1 MKHLFL
7 KSDRARKT
15 ASDAAAIVATV
26 VLFVSS
32 AAFAET
38 YYFVGGDTP
47 PTFATAS
54 NWATESG
61 ERPASDPD
69 ITAAGGHT
77 FVFTNAQD
85 VTFAKGIKVS
95 AHIVKRGGGA
105 VKEEGSFLFLEDSTL
120 TLEGG
125 DFGHWSGNQ
134 TLSWN
139 EGFTI
144 EVKGLDA
151 KRFYLYGDGN
161 NKSHLSLVTYNY
173 EESAEAVNTMTFY
186 WFGSSAK
193 TNTFKG
199 AANSVTRFS
208 AEMGYQPNFAKTAT
222 FDWNPDYPSA
232 VLEIVGRVYDR
243 SYGIIRVSNGTA
255 RFTEGAGVTRLA
267 SMDVASGAT
276 LEITE
281 GAASDTFG
289 CPVTIEE
296 GGTLKISRGAFKPTS
311 LAYNGAAL
319 ADGRYSRDSGCDWI
333 EGDGILV
340 IGELPDEPATVTAT
354 WTGNGGNTL
363 LTNDANW
370 EGGSAPNLTDG
381 STVATF
387 PTGIEASVPD
397 GATVAFKGI
406 VVSSSPFTISGGSGS
421 VMKLGSEGVTVT
433 GAAFTNACPTVVTRS
448 QTWDVAADCT
458 NVWAAEVS
466 GDWPT
471 VDTLTLTNN
480 GVFVIRASNPKLCNV
495 NYYSTI
501 EARADVPLG
510 GRMVTAEHKVSG
522 KVVECH
528 GNIFSNNFKSV
539 CNGSNNWNW
548 HLLRIQSGTNV
559 FCGKVESAEE
569 YGQYWRFANSN
580 TSGMIDESVSA
591 TFKGG
596 YLQNNGYNKS
606 STHFSPYA
614 NGIVNIEEVP
624 LDIVRMFVGY
634 PRYYRQIVNL
644 NVASNKTTRG
654 IHILRNSTLN
664 TTVAG
669 ALYATEDGQS
679 GVLLND
685 GATWNLSAD
694 QGVNVF
700 GGITNTATVV
710 SGNGATFHLR
720 DDRLNTVCTFETSA
734 ITTDSDVCQVS
745 LTTSK
750 VQTNKVVFAGNVN
763 FSKEGVL
770 DHWMEGAS
778 TSTGRISVSNGRL
791 IFTTGSWRNASG
803 VNVSGDGV
811 IEIHN
816 GNAFRKDTPFVITG
830 ESTDGKIVI
839 PSGVSVKV
847 ASLSVNG
854 RQING
859 VVESGLVTG
868 GGRLIAGKGGFCIIF
883 R

>member
-1 MKHLFL
+1 MNRIYFG
-7 KSDRARKT
+7 T
-15 ASDAAAIVATV
+15 IVAV
-26 VLFVSS
+26 VAGIVN
-32 AAFAET
+32 AVFAET

-47 PTFATAS
+47 PRFYTAS

-61 ERPASDPD
+61 ETPASDPD
-69 ITAAGGHT
+69 VTAAGGNT

-85 VTFAKGIKVS
+85 ITFKTGLDVS
-95 AHIVKRGGGA
+95 THIVKRGAGT
-105 VKEEGSFLFLEDSTL
+105 VKFDTSYMFLGDSTL
-120 TLEGG
+120 TLEEGVF
-125 DFGHWSGNQ
+125 DHHTSGQ
-134 TLSWN
+134 TLSWTD
-139 EGFTI
+139 GFTI
-144 EVKGLDA
+144 EVKGTDQ
-151 KRFYLYGDGN
+151 KQFYLYGDGN
-161 NKSHLSLVTYNY
+161 NRSHLSLVTRNY
-173 EESAEAVNTMTFY
+173 KESAEAVNTMTFY
-186 WFGSSAK
+186 WYGSSAK

-208 AEMGYQPNFAKTAT
+208 ATMGYQYNFSKTAT
-222 FDWNPDYPSA
+222 FDWNPDYSSA
-232 VLEIVGRVYDR
+232 VLEIVGRVYDK
-243 SYGIIRVSNGTA
+243 SCGIIRVSNGTV

-267 SMDVASGAT
+267 SMEVASGAT

-296 GGTLKISRGAFKPTS
+296 GGKLKISRGVFKPTS
-311 LAYNGAAL
+311 LTYNGAAL

-340 IGELPDEPATVTAT
+340 IGELPDEPATATAT

-363 LTNDANW
+363 LTNDDNW
-370 EGGSAPNLTDG
+370 EGGSAPNLTDC

-387 PTGIEASVPD
+387 PAGTEASVPD
-397 GATVAFKGI
+397 GATVVFKGI
-406 VVSSSPFTISGGSGS
+406 IVSASPFTITGGAGS

-448 QTWDVAADCT
+448 QTWNIAADCKF
-458 NVWAAEVS
+458 VLAAEVS
-466 GDWPT
+466 ADWPT
-471 VDTLTLTNN
+471 VDALAMRGEGTY
-480 GVFVIRASNPKLCNV
+480 VIMASNPRLCNV
-495 NYYSTI
+495 NYYTTI

-510 GRMVTAEHKVSG
+510 GRLVTAEHRVPDKG
-522 KVVECH
+522 VECY
-528 GNIFSNNFKSV
+528 GNVFSNNFKTI
-539 CNGSNNWNW
+539 GSGGYNWRW

-559 FCGKVESAEE
+559 FCGKVESAQED
-569 YGQYWRFANSN
+569 GQYWRFANN
-580 TSGMIDESVSA
+580 DTHGNIDESVSA

-596 YLQNNGYNKS
+596 YFQNNSYNKS
-606 STHFSPYA
+606 ATHFSPYM

-624 LDIVRMFVGY
+624 MDIVRMYVGY

-664 TTVAG
+664 TTVAD

-700 GGITNTATVV
+700 GGITNTAIVA

-720 DDRLNTVCTFETSA
+720 DDRLNTVNTGETLVLSNE
-734 ITTDSDVCQVS
+734 TDVCQVS

-778 TSTGRISVSNGRL
+778 TSTGGISVSNGRL

-803 VNVSGDGV
+803 VNVSGDGI
-811 IEIHN
+811 IEICSRD
-816 GNAFRKDTPFVITG
+816 AFSKDTPFVITG

-839 PSGVSVKV
+839 PPGVSVKI
-847 ASLSVNG
+847 ASVTVNG

-859 VVESGLVTG
+859 VKKSGLVTG
-868 GGRLIAGKGGFCIIF
+868 GGKLIAGTVGFTIDF